1 MIREIALKTSLGVV
15 GLFIVSAVAAG
26 DVVSAAGIAGDG
38 TVPCS
43 DAIQRLI
50 DANPNREIFFPDG
63 TYLLDKPIC
72 TPAHPE
78 KSVALRLST
87 YAKFKAAPGWTDRK
101 STRLN
106 SSHRLLSRMPS
117 SA

>member
-1 MIREIALKTSLGVV
+1 MKNRISPLLLFSVAAFALSVCASGVE
-15 GLFIVSAVAAG
+15 GIVSAV
-26 DVVSAAGIAGDG
+26 GIAGDG

-50 DANPNREIFFPDG
+50 DVNPNREIFFPDG

-87 YAKFKAAPGWTDRK
+87 YAKFKAALGW
-101 STRLN
+101 SSNEAMVRLGGI
-106 SSHRLLSRMPS
+106 HLQKGHKH
-117 SA
+117 